1 MEQVFQNH
9 AADLVKELPRIG
21 KPFDLQMVMAAF
33 TFDTICEIAFG
44 HHPGAL
50 KEALNGRKLPFLHA
64 FDEAQQSLSY
74 RIPLPDPLWMF
85 MRRFN
90 LGWEGSLKGH
100 IKLLNDYVAK
110 IVKQRKAEIAASNLD
125 ANDVGDSD
133 LLTLFI
139 LHAKKTKDESLESED
154 YLRDVVLNFM
164 IAGRDTT
171 SFTLT
176 NALKLLRYTFCPQT
190 NYAYMTNGFMI

>member
-1 MEQVFQNH
+1 MESVFKSH
-9 AADLVKELPRIG
+9 VDDLVRELPKIE

-50 KEALNGRKLPFLHA
+50 NEAFLGRKLPFLHA

-90 LGWEGSLKGH
+90 LGWERKLKAH
-100 IKLLNDYVAK
+100 IKLLHDYVAK
-110 IVKQRKAEIAASNLD
+110 IVSQRKKEITSANLD
-125 ANDVGDSD
+125 PNDLGDSD

-139 LHAKKTKDESLESED
+139 LHARKTNDKALESDD

-176 NALKLLRYTFCPQT
+176 NAVKLLRSVVQR
-190 NYAYMTNGFMI
+190 